1 MKILIKRVDEPL
13 EIIDSKE
20 KYLGDAARVVLGD
33 DITQERVR
41 FSENLTMVCD
51 EDGLLKELPP
61 NFLASMSNPFYP
73 VQVIVGDVVFVRTKP
88 LNAWE
93 GEIWDL
99 EVEDVTDADVQMIN
113 DLLSKDT
120 QVDLITKYLRVGR

>member
-20 KYLGDAARVVLGD
+20 KYLGDAARVVLGG

-61 NFLASMSNPFYP
+61 NFFVSMNNPFYP
-73 VQVIVGDVVFVRTKP
+73 VQVIVGDVVFIRTKP
-88 LNAWE
+88 INAWVE
-93 GEIWDL
+93 EIWDH
-99 EVEDVTDADVQMIN
+99 EVEDVKDADVRMIN
-113 DLLSKDT
+113 DLLSKAT
-120 QVDLITKYLRVGR
+120 QGELITKYFARR